1 MNKPLPQ
8 GDLFGHPKGLFL
20 LFGTEMWERFSYYG
34 MRAFLV
40 FYLSAKTMDGGIG
53 WTQSEAIYLYGN
65 FTFWVYITPLLGG
78 WLADNVLGQRKS
90 IIIGGLLMAAGQFT
104 LGTSHAYI
112 PGMET
117 EFLYAGL
124 ILLVMGNGLFK
135 PNISTMVG
143 DLYKDGDHRRD
154 GAYTIFYMGIN
165 LGAAFAPLI
174 VGTIAEKFAWQYGFV
189 VAGFGMLIS
198 VAMQLTLSN
207 KYLGDIGVVPA
218 AKREDAKI
226 HHDDNDNSKAPL
238 TKEEFDRIKVIFI
251 MGVFTI
257 VFWAG
262 FEQAGGLM
270 NIYAKEYTDRDVMG
284 FEVPATWFQSVNAIF
299 IVIFAPIIAAIW
311 IKMGANEPNS
321 PLKFALGLIFLAVGF
336 VFMIGAT
343 LQQGGDITVKTS
355 MMWLIMAYLFHT
367 LGELCLS
374 PIGLSMVTK
383 LAPIRLAS
391 LMMGIWFGFTAL
403 ANKVASIVG
412 QFIGEGAE
420 QVNNA
425 LSIFAGIAIT
435 AVISAII
442 MYFMSDLLVRWMHGA
457 EGPSDHTNGEKKMN
471 EEMGV
476 TGDHEGISAKH

>member
-1 MNKPLPQ
+1 MNKTTSQ
-8 GDLFGHPKGLFL
+8 DDLLGHPKGLFL

-40 FYLSAKTMDGGIG
+40 FYLTAKTMDGGMG
-53 WTQSEAIYLYGN
+53 WSTTDAISLYGT
-65 FTFWVYITPLLGG
+65 FTMLVYITPLLGG
-78 WLADNVLGQRKS
+78 WLADNVLGQRRA

-104 LGTSHAYI
+104 LGTPHAYVV
-112 PGMET
+112 GMEET
-117 EFLYAGL
+117 FFYIGLGL
-124 ILLVMGNGLFK
+124 IVAGNGLFK

-143 DLYKDGDHRRD
+143 DLYKEGDHRRD

-189 VAGFGMLIS
+189 AAGIGMIIS
-198 VAMQLTLSN
+198 VIMQLSMGN

-218 AKREDAKI
+218 AKRPEAQVNLDESGNKT
-226 HHDDNDNSKAPL
+226 PL

-270 NIYAKEYTDRDVMG
+270 NLYAKDFTDRDVMG

-299 IVIFAPIIAAIW
+299 IVIFAPVIASIW
-311 IKMGANEPNS
+311 IKMGSNEPNS
-321 PLKFALGLIFLAVGF
+321 PVKFGLGLLFLAVGF
-336 VFMIGAT
+336 LFMIGAAV
-343 LQQGGDITVKTS
+343 QQGGDISVKTS
-355 MMWLIMAYLFHT
+355 MIWLILAYLFHT

-391 LMMGIWFGFTAL
+391 LMMGLWFGFTAL
-403 ANKVASIVG
+403 ANKVAGFVG
-412 QFIGEGAE
+412 QFVGEGEE

-425 LSIFAGIAIT
+425 LNIFAGIAIT
-435 AVISAII
+435 AVISAVI
-442 MYFMSDLLVRWMHGA
+442 MFLISGTLVRWMHGA
-457 EGPSDHTNGEKKMN
+457 EGPSHKATEEEKLD
-471 EEMGV
+471 EEIAV
-476 TGDHEGISAKH
+476 TADHEGIKH

>member
-1 MNKPLPQ
+1 MNKPIPQ

-40 FYLSAKTMDGGIG
+40 FYLSAETMKGGIG
-53 WTQSEAIYLYGN
+53 WTHADAISVYGT
-65 FTFWVYITPLLGG
+65 FTMLVYITPLLGG

-90 IIIGGLLMAAGQFT
+90 IIIGGLVMAAGQFT
-104 LGTSHAYI
+104 LAIPHAYI
-112 PGMET
+112 PGMEVA
-117 EFLYAGL
+117 FLYLGL
-124 ILLVMGNGLFK
+124 GLLVAGNGLFK

-143 DLYKDGDHRRD
+143 DLYAEGDHRRD

-174 VGTIAEKFAWQYGFV
+174 VGTIAETINYQYGFIA
-189 VAGFGMLIS
+189 AGIGMLIS
-198 VAMQLTLSN
+198 VVMQLSLSN

-218 AKREDAKI
+218 AKRPDAQI
-226 HHDDNDNSKAPL
+226 QQADGSKAPL

-270 NIYAKEYTDRDVMG
+270 NIYAKEYTDRDLFG

-299 IVIFAPIIAAIW
+299 IVIFAPIIASIW
-311 IKMGANEPNS
+311 IKMGSNEPNS
-321 PLKFALGLIFLAVGF
+321 PIKFALGLVFLAIGF
-336 VFMIGAT
+336 GFMIGAT
-343 LQQGGDITVKTS
+343 LQQGGDVSVKTS
-355 MMWLIMAYLFHT
+355 MMWLILAYLFHT

-383 LAPIRLAS
+383 LAPLRLAS
-391 LMMGIWFGFTAL
+391 LMMGLWFGFTAL
-403 ANKVASIVG
+403 ANKVASFVG
-412 QFIGEGAE
+412 QFVGEGEA

-425 LSIFAGIAIT
+425 FNIFAGIAIT
-435 AVISAII
+435 AIISAVI
-442 MYFMSDLLVRWMHGA
+442 MYFLSGTLVRWMHGA
-457 EGPSDHTNGEKKMN
+457 EGPAPKSAEEKTD
-471 EEMGV
+471 EEIGV
-476 TGDHEGISAKH
+476 TAEHEGMASR

>member
-1 MNKPLPQ
+1 MNTTPSP
-8 GDLFGHPKGLFL
+8 GDLLGHPKGLFL

-40 FYLSAKTMDGGIG
+40 FYLTAKTMDGGMG
-53 WTQSEAIYLYGN
+53 WTTSEAISLYGT
-65 FTFWVYITPLLGG
+65 FTMLVYITPLLGG
-78 WLADNVLGQRKS
+78 WLADNVLGQRRS

-104 LGTSHAYI
+104 LGTPHEFVV
-112 PGMET
+112 GMEET
-117 EFLYAGL
+117 FMYIGL
-124 ILLVMGNGLFK
+124 GLLIAGNGLFK

-174 VGTIAEKFAWQYGFV
+174 VGTIAETYAWQYGFV
-189 VAGFGMLIS
+189 AAGIGMIIS
-198 VAMQLTLSN
+198 VIMQLTLGD
-207 KYLGDIGVVPA
+207 KYLGNIGVVPA
-218 AKREDAKI
+218 AKRPGAIMTNADGTPVA
-226 HHDDNDNSKAPL
+226 L

-270 NIYAKEYTDRDVMG
+270 NLYAKDFTDRDVMG

-299 IVIFAPIIAAIW
+299 IVIFAPIIASIW
-311 IKMGANEPNS
+311 IKMGDNEPNS
-321 PLKFALGLIFLAVGF
+321 PIKFALGLVLLAVGF
-336 VFMIGAT
+336 VFMIGAAM
-343 LQQGGDITVKTS
+343 QQGGDVTVKTS
-355 MMWLIMAYLFHT
+355 MIWLILAYLFHT

-383 LAPIRLAS
+383 LAPLRLAS

-403 ANKVASIVG
+403 ANKVAGFVG
-412 QFIGEGAE
+412 QFIGEGEE

-425 LSIFAGIAIT
+425 MSIFAGIAIT

-442 MYFMSDLLVRWMHGA
+442 MYFISGTLVRWMHGA
-457 EGPSDHTNGEKKMN
+457 EGPSHKPTEEEKLD
-471 EEMGV
+471 EEIAV
-476 TGDHEGISAKH
+476 TADHEGIAPR